1 MSHYWFRIEW
11 RKGPVSHLRKAITM
25 ATRFPISAVTGDLA
39 SFRRAFEPFFNEPR
53 VSAQAGASR
62 REGLLTGARSL
73 LPIDVFA
80 TGDDVIVLAAVPGM
94 NSEEISIS
102 VEKNVV
108 TLSGAIANSADS
120 GDMQGATW
128 FLHELSHGDFKRSL
142 QLPFEVDADH
152 AEATFENGLLRLTLP
167 KKEPAKPRQIRV
179 NASSAPSSAPS
190 SASGSSTGSPETINV
205 QSESTSNTEPATV
218 DAGENH

>member
-1 MSHYWFRIEW
+1 
-11 RKGPVSHLRKAITM
+11 M

-53 VSAQAGASR
+53 VSAQADASR

-94 NSEEISIS
+94 NPEEISIS

-108 TLSGAIANSADS
+108 TLSGAIANAD
-120 GDMQGATW
+120 DVQGATW
-128 FLHELSHGDFKRSL
+128 LLHELPHGDFKRSL
-142 QLPFEVDADH
+142 QLPFEVDADR

-167 KKEPAKPRQIRV
+167 KKESAKPRQIRV
-179 NASSAPSSAPS
+179 NASSAPSSA
-190 SASGSSTGSPETINV
+190 SGSPAAIDV
-205 QSESTSNTEPATV
+205 QSEATSNTEPATV
-218 DAGENH
+218 EAGENH

>member
-1 MSHYWFRIEW
+1 
-11 RKGPVSHLRKAITM
+11 M
-25 ATRFPISAVTGDLA
+25 ATRFPISAVTGDPA

-152 AEATFENGLLRLTLP
+152 AEATFENGLLRLALP

-179 NASSAPSSAPS
+179 NASSA
-190 SASGSSTGSPETINV
+190 SGSSTGSPETIDV
-205 QSESTSNTEPATV
+205 QSESTPSPQPLTLARTTNHDNRLAEPV
-218 DAGENH
+218 